1 MTINDKNAA
10 GEVLSY
16 AANTS
21 VIFTK
26 PPKSGEVIEPDTAK
40 IATGL
45 PMKRYGQDV
54 ATMVTGTGVP
64 GVDTIL
70 TKRIPFSVKE
80 SNKAAELTVKEAY
93 YFSKF
98 KGLEPPNHKQ
108 FMALELELKN
118 VTQEK
123 IPYNIPG
130 FQNHFYVSI
139 NNEGSFPA
147 SEATWLTENP
157 LAPPGNPEVNVPVKE
172 TLKGML
178 VFLVPD
184 EPVKQTSLHFYDT
197 TYGHIMFP

>member
-1 MTINDKNAA
+1 
-10 GEVLSY
+10 
-16 AANTS
+16 
-21 VIFTK
+21 
-26 PPKSGEVIEPDTAK
+26 
-40 IATGL
+40 
-45 PMKRYGQDV
+45 
-54 ATMVTGTGVP
+54 
-64 GVDTIL
+64 
-70 TKRIPFSVKE
+70 
-80 SNKAAELTVKEAY
+80 
-93 YFSKF
+93 
-98 KGLEPPNHKQ
+98 
-108 FMALELELKN
+108 MALELELKN

-197 TYGHIMFP
+197 TYGHINVPLMGKMDKQFLEIEKLPTGDLAKISDAFSMKVTGSSVVDKIDQYPAEKDASYRVVEAEFDSKVQALLDINPQERLWLKVNTNQGPL

>member
-1 MTINDKNAA
+1 
-10 GEVLSY
+10 
-16 AANTS
+16 
-21 VIFTK
+21 
-26 PPKSGEVIEPDTAK
+26 
-40 IATGL
+40 
-45 PMKRYGQDV
+45 
-54 ATMVTGTGVP
+54 MVTGTGVP

-197 TYGHIMFP
+197 TYGISMYR